1 MTAISFYHLE
11 RTSLD
16 RALPRLLEKVL
27 ERGHRAVVIA
37 GSEERV
43 EALNTA
49 LWTYEQQ
56 SFLPHGSA
64 ADGHADR
71 QPVYLTAEDE
81 NPNGSDVLV
90 LVDGVA
96 SANLETF
103 ARVLDMFDGHDS
115 EAVEAARA
123 RWRDLKDAGHELTY
137 WQQTA
142 QGGWEQKG

>member
-1 MTAISFYHLE
+1 MTTVSFYHLQ

-16 RALPRLLEKVL
+16 RALPKLLEKVL
-27 ERGHRAVVIA
+27 ESGRRAVVIA
-37 GSEERV
+37 GSEEQV
-43 EALNTA
+43 EALGAA
-49 LWTYEQQ
+49 LWTYEQR

-71 QPVYLTAEDE
+71 QPVYLTAADE

-90 LVDGVA
+90 LVDGAA
-96 SANLETF
+96 SANLGAF
-103 ARVLDMFDGHDS
+103 DRVLDMFDGHDA

-137 WQQTA
+137 WQQTER
-142 QGGWEQKG
+142 GSWERKG

>member
-49 LWTYEQQ
+49 LWTYEQR

-90 LVDGVA
+90 LVDGVT

-115 EAVEAARA
+115 ETVEAARA